1 MKKIFK
7 LILLFAVFVNP
18 TAKSDEF
25 DVKAK
30 TAILQD
36 YLSGKIYMKKMQIYL
51 YILPQ

>member
-30 TAILQD
+30 NCDTPG
-36 YLSGKIYMKKMQIYL
+36 LSFWKNSI
-51 YILPQ
+51 